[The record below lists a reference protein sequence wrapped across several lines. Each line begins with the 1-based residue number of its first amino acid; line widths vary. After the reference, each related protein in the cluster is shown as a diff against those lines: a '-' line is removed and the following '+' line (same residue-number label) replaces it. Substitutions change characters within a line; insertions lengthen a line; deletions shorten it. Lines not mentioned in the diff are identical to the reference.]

1 MIQSCLEASEL
12 NLCPRSIFQFKESYL
27 WDISWFLMVV
37 KPHLSKGISYPSQ
50 PLMWARGEK
59 YLAYNSS
66 SMHCLFTKSLIS
78 SMHDRS
84 INNYTICPFSHVV
97 PFLQSFSTWAL
108 DTHPCAKTPSS
119 APGKLTSD
127 AFNISIWMQNLGIL
141 IRFKGAIPM
150 VGIHTWNCSTG
161 LIAKHCHPHLDY
173 RSPSWIFNGRQMISP
188 TSKPARDAINGWLKA
203 GRFQQRPTLRL

>member
-1 MIQSCLEASEL
+1 
-12 NLCPRSIFQFKESYL
+12 
-27 WDISWFLMVV
+27 
-37 KPHLSKGISYPSQ
+37 
-50 PLMWARGEK
+50 
-59 YLAYNSS
+59 
-66 SMHCLFTKSLIS
+66 
-78 SMHDRS
+78 MHDRS
-84 INNYTICPFSHVV
+84 NNNYTICPFSHVV

-203 GRFQQRPTLRL
+203 GRFQQRPTLRLQLLKFKEPPRWRFWDRWYSPPARPTRCWHCGSWWCGPCPLEPRSPPQTPSLIIGFQ